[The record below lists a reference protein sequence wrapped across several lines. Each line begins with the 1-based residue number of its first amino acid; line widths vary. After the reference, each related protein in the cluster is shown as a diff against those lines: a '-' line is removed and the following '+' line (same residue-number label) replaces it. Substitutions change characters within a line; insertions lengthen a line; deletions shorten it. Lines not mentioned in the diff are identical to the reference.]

1 MANKILEYMVPMQD
15 GTKLYIEPGFLKAE
29 RSLLKLILEN
39 NEYLD
44 FIEEKIDEN
53 DLVLSEHKLIFTI
66 IKRVK
71 GENKDN
77 IISFIESQLNNAES
91 IKEFT
96 KIKDINLFYVEDTK
110 RLIEDYIN
118 EITNYKLKQRIEELK
133 KQQKILENQGKIE
146 ESISLAIEIAK
157 ISKELKR

>member
-1 MANKILEYMVPMQD
+1 MNNKEES

-44 FIEEKIDEN
+44 IIEEKLDEN
-53 DLVLSEHKLIFTI
+53 DLVLPEHKLIFTI
-66 IKRVK
+66 IKRAK

-77 IISFIESQLNNAES
+77 VVSFIESQLNNTES
-91 IKEFT
+91 IKEFI
-96 KIKDINLFYVEDTK
+96 KIKDINLFYVEDIK
-110 RLIEDYIN
+110 GLIEDYIN

-146 ESISLAIEIAK
+146 ESISLAIELAK
-157 ISKELKR
+157 ISKELKRRKLN